1 MKKTPWVLIFSLAVA
16 CTAENTNRSGLKPR
30 EADWSSINGG
40 SSADSSNSVKD
51 LNVLARTTGNQGEA
65 SADDSKISGPYKY
78 KNIEIFLMHGKD
90 RVKAGK
96 ILTLQEALKQNPD
109 LFVGWGTYG
118 WLSAA
123 SKSIAKIQR
132 AGFIKSIKT
141 EILFILSG
149 DEKVVNNKKNLN

>member
-1 MKKTPWVLIFSLAVA
+1 MDYHEVIYIFFAKLYFTFLTLIGFSRAFAPKKAQRRAMIDHKKAFSGL
-16 CTAENTNRSGLKPR
+16 THDQDRYNRS
-30 EADWSSINGG
+30 
-40 SSADSSNSVKD
+40 
-51 LNVLARTTGNQGEA
+51 
-65 SADDSKISGPYKY
+65 
-78 KNIEIFLMHGKD
+78 
-90 RVKAGK
+90 
-96 ILTLQEALKQNPD
+96 QEALKQNPD